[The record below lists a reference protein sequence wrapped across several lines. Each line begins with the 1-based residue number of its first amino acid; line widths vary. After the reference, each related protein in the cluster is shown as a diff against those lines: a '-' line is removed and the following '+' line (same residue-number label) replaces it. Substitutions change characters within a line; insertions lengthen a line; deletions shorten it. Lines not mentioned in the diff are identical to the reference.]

1 MGWAYLAQEEA
12 QRTIEPN
19 TLRLQMLIITCQKV

>member
-1 MGWAYLAQEEA
+1 MGWAYLMQEEA

-19 TLRLQMLIITCQKV
+19 TLTDSRLQATPML